1 MSLLLSCVAREWR
14 TSGALD
20 RIATSLLLENRGHDA
35 LTMASKSRVDLF
47 AESTP
52 RTVSHKFLRRRRR
65 RVLLTLFGFL
75 RNFSPPNGAPV
86 KPSPSK
92 PARSTTTT
100 TRTTRRPR
108 LLTTPKLDESSEG
121 ILSLFL
127 SLLPL
132 ISPSLAL
139 LFTFLPSL
147 LVPLLTTLRAFNV
160 PLSY

>member
-14 TSGALD
+14 TSRALD
-20 RIATSLLLENRGHDA
+20 QIATPLLLENRGHDA
-35 LTMASKSRVDLF
+35 FTLASKSRVDLV

-121 ILSLFL
+121 ILSL

-132 ISPSLAL
+132 ITPSLAL